1 MRFKMMPASRKTVIR
16 IYIAGR
22 VRRPTRSSRG
32 HDGGKSCSQLAARG
46 NSISRAGSGSTRCL
60 CSINFSR
67 QLGSSIYCFV
77 SGAPEMIRRRILP
90 RPLVAVREDKRRAK
104 KVYSFVRPNK
114 SDLENLYVRKAQK
127 TEKKI
132 SGRNPSPAWLK
143 SNGEM
148 KQDSEHDERNR
159 CCKFLLSYFTIET
172 WVHTEIINKCEE
184 NDSSDQCCSV
194 PMRLFAILQVSLHSS
209 HG

>member
-16 IYIAGR
+16 IYIAAR
-22 VRRPTRSSRG
+22 DRRPTRSSRG
-32 HDGGKSCSQLAARG
+32 HDGDKSCSQLAARG

-60 CSINFSR
+60 AASISCVSWEAP
-67 QLGSSIYCFV
+67 SSFV
-77 SGAPEMIRRRILP
+77 SGAPTLIRRRILP

-132 SGRNPSPAWLK
+132 SGRDPSPALLK